1 MNSTANLEAK
11 SIQNDFTPRLGLNIT
26 AEDRNSLS
34 TKNPDSRRF
43 LEKKREKSEMSYYN
57 ASRILTIL
65 QRATG
70 QSPDDFLKW
79 AEQQKP
85 NVIQD
90 KLEDIAKQ
98 LPESVGYNFK
108 NSARGLLK
116 SRGIKLPTADNSY
129 DNKQE
134 HPAYKKEEIIRMLSY
149 LQDKR
154 HKLYAL
160 LIYESGFRPHH
171 VLLMEIRHIKNDLD
185 NDMIPTAIQLDPEH
199 YKGKKAAG
207 YAFLGRESIKLLK
220 ECQDEGKVG
229 KEPTDRIM
237 ALHYSSLNEA
247 LRRAKRQAKLNEA
260 IQPSHGLRKAFE
272 YALDKAGIDHDL
284 KMRIEGHNN
293 GTRGKAY
300 TTKDADEL
308 RPEYLRAYPWI
319 DLTDPTGTKAWTELK
334 KEHKTAQEATSEMQ
348 ELREKMT
355 EQNQKLNA
363 VLEFLKSTTGADLSK
378 SSATTIQEASKHPA
392 LYGELISEKITEIFN
407 KRSHMLAD
415 RFETLPDAT
424 QKKYEI
430 AFETIQSNDLDEAET
445 FLNQLEEKPTKETEQ
460 LRLTLEQQAMK
471 ETKERIERLEKWQK
485 EETSQEKRDSW
496 NRSLTWNIQRLR
508 RLKTTP
514 KEEVASQ

>member
-1 MNSTANLEAK
+1 
-11 SIQNDFTPRLGLNIT
+11 
-26 AEDRNSLS
+26 
-34 TKNPDSRRF
+34 
-43 LEKKREKSEMSYYN
+43 MSYYN

-70 QSPDDFLKW
+70 QGPDDFLKW

-90 KLEDIAKQ
+90 KLEDIANQ
-98 LPESVGYNFK
+98 LPPSVGYNFK

-116 SRGIKLPTADNSY
+116 SRGIKLPTADNGY

-154 HKLYAL
+154 HKLFAL

-237 ALHYSSLNEA
+237 TLHYSSLNEA

-308 RPEYLRAYPWI
+308 RPEYLKAYPWI
-319 DLTDPTGTKAWTELK
+319 DLTNPTGTKAWTELK
-334 KEHKTAQEATSEMQ
+334 KEHKTAEEATSEMQ
-348 ELREKMT
+348 ELREK
-355 EQNQKLNA
+355 LNA
-363 VLEFLKSTTGADLSK
+363 VLQF
-378 SSATTIQEASKHPA
+378 
-392 LYGELISEKITEIFN
+392 
-407 KRSHMLAD
+407 
-415 RFETLPDAT
+415 
-424 QKKYEI
+424 
-430 AFETIQSNDLDEAET
+430 
-445 FLNQLEEKPTKETEQ
+445 
-460 LRLTLEQQAMK
+460 
-471 ETKERIERLEKWQK
+471 
-485 EETSQEKRDSW
+485 
-496 NRSLTWNIQRLR
+496 
-508 RLKTTP
+508 LKTTTGLDLEKASTEAFQHASKRPRIIGELMVEGIHEKFNTESENLATRFEALP
-514 KEEVASQ
+514 KPTQEKYEKAFQAILRADSDDPDKRFDNAEAFLKRLETKTTKILPSNEIQKLQ